1 MVRHKVL
8 ASLLFACFTGVCVV
22 ACGDDGGGDD
32 GTSDDGSDGGDGDD
46 GGNGGCDNADDCPKV
61 NCPGGGTA
69 QLCVNGGCVTDAS
82 SACL

>member
-8 ASLLFACFTGVCVV
+8 ASMLFACFTAVCV

-32 GTSDDGSDGGDGDD
+32 GTSDGSGDD
-46 GGNGGCDNADDCPKV
+46 GDGGGCESADDCPKV
-61 NCPGGGTA
+61 NCPDGGVA